1 MVWPN
6 SFWIEFLHNTYFRS
20 NAIIV
25 QSSLL
30 GTLHSKVQQMQ
41 NCSKHFMKRTV
52 WNSANASCDFSWNM
66 VISLKLLSLNAT
78 LSFGKMKE
86 SHGVILREKGECVT
100 SHCLQ
105 TQIHTHTHTQTKY
118 SDWVHSHGGETSPP
132 KFQFSASFRHT
143 FSHRCHKVSTK

>member
-105 TQIHTHTHTQTKY
+105 TQIHTHTHTDKVQWLGAFSWWRNQSPKIPIF
-118 SDWVHSHGGETSPP
+118 SFFPSHIFPQMP
-132 KFQFSASFRHT
+132 
-143 FSHRCHKVSTK
+143 

>member
-20 NAIIV
+20 NAVIV
-25 QSSLL
+25 QNSLL

-41 NCSKHFMKRTV
+41 NCSKRFMKRTV
-52 WNSANASCDFSWNM
+52 WNSANASCDFAWNM

-86 SHGVILREKGECVT
+86 SHSVILREKGECVT

-105 TQIHTHTHTQTKY
+105 TQIHTHTDKVQWLGAFSWWRNQSPKIPIF
-118 SDWVHSHGGETSPP
+118 SFFLSHIFPQMP
-132 KFQFSASFRHT
+132 
-143 FSHRCHKVSTK
+143 